1 MADLKLTVQEQLVLH
16 GVQQGGSYKSTI
28 QGINDVYKRVITI
41 PTTSSATLAT
51 FKSSVATGSVNAMD
65 LDNVQY
71 IRVTNLNTTNYVD
84 LSLQMEAGNDDSAAD
99 YGTTL
104 RLNPKTTFLMGNPS
118 SSLSTSDNSP
128 SIITPTANLESLIAK
143 TSSSVQLE
151 IFIAST

>member
-1 MADLKLTVQEQLVLH
+1 MPELKLTVQEQLVLH

-28 QGINDVYKRVITI
+28 QGINDVYKRVVTI

-51 FKSSVATGSVNAMD
+51 FKSTVATGSLSAMD

-84 LSLQMEAGNDDSAAD
+84 ISLQMESGFDDSAAD

-104 RLNPKTTFLMGNPS
+104 RLHPKTTFLMGNPS
-118 SSLSTSDNSP
+118 ASLSTSDSSP
-128 SIITPTANLESLIAK
+128 DIITPTANLESIIAK
-143 TSSSVQLE
+143 SSGSVQLE
-151 IFIAST
+151 VFIASS